1 MWEVCKFGDGFMRSK
16 KRTIG
21 ILIVVIVVLLGF
33 AGSLLIYRNNLSSEK
48 TKNNSNNNI
57 AQSLS
62 SAPSGKSI
70 ENFYDKPIT
79 DEKIAL
85 DSIEVNRDKL
95 GYSDKNFTFEFERK
109 NEYMGA
115 SYSFKLL
122 YKNIPVKGKGVSVI
136 TYSDNSADVLMTGG
150 VDVEKISN
158 ISTNPKIT
166 QDEALDI
173 AKETLG
179 EEAFESY
186 NLLSEKP
193 KVNPELTIFEIE
205 DNYLIAYCIEVNF
218 WVCIINAENGN
229 VITSR
234 STLVANSAEY
244 KGQNGDSHQIFYDD
258 YEDENRNIKNLI
270 WNREYN
276 IFVYNNGNAITLE
289 DIQSN
294 NNKSA
299 IDGMANTYEAFKYF
313 KRHFSKEFNA
323 THIYVNVDNQLDE
336 NGKVEKDSAKG
347 GYEADGNKANLIF
360 TIASNKNKAQ
370 KSAYL
375 DIVAHEYTHSVTLSI
390 AFTDISRHSD
400 ERDALMEAYSDIF
413 GQLIEQE
420 STGTTDWIQ
429 NVDCNLLEKIAVDG
443 STDRNLKQ
451 PKIKK
456 YSKWENSGDVV
467 HKNSTIISHTAY
479 LMSKSNDSKKYDA
492 EFLLDYDQL
501 AQLWYGSLIYLKD
514 MHFQD
519 FSDCRYAVEKSAR
532 KLIEEGV
539 LLENNLKVIEQAFNE
554 VEVSSNPARRGAK
567 DSAEIKEKHAETV
580 SIEDEI
586 QSSEP
591 VEITEVLTEP
601 NPKITDSDYNGTA
614 YINVYDNFVTIRDEE
629 LVSEGDAYLNS
640 QSKSVSDE
648 YGLKL
653 VLTHQDTLYLDK
665 NGDFIQFN
673 NDNDVKYC
681 CGNYRILDNN
691 EIDFKYEKCYLYGDK
706 IDDFTTH
713 IIEENVLDNDYKY
726 DFNNGPR
733 EAYMHRL
740 SNANEYNYMAVAL
753 SNCCGWFN
761 ELPSPGYQDYYDN
774 LDICK
779 FSFLGSHDNAVK
791 PKIRDNYIIAE
802 QKGYSFGEIFNLDEF
817 TLQYSNFDVINNNKT
832 DYIHRPGQKIDD
844 LILDNIEFKF
854 NKNKTWS
861 ITNNSDYDYYGKTTG
876 NWELIDEHILAIIC
890 DDYYYQ
896 GSYNS
901 DAINFLYLDFENNE
915 IYIPL
920 FVESPSMLPL
930 MDRFKNSSNQSGNL
944 EKLN

>member
-1 MWEVCKFGDGFMRSK
+1 MRSK

-95 GYSDKNFTFEFERK
+95 GYADKNFTFIYDEKSGSKTAYHFD
-109 NEYMGA
+109 
-115 SYSFKLL
+115 L
-122 YKNIPVKGKGVSVI
+122 YYKGIPIQSPAGIRGVSVI
-136 TYSDNSADVLMTGG
+136 TYYDNSADVLITG
-150 VDVEKISN
+150 VSDSEKIIKVN
-158 ISTNPKIT
+158 TTPKLT
-166 QDEALDI
+166 QDEALNI

-179 EEAFESY
+179 ENFSEYKYPFGNEKSY
-186 NLLSEKP
+186 
-193 KVNPELTIFEIE
+193 PELIIYEINNE
-205 DNYLIAYCIEVNF
+205 YILSYSINSGSF
-218 WVCIINAENGN
+218 VCVINAENGN
-229 VITSR
+229 VVVCHSIMVS
-234 STLVANSAEY
+234 NSAEY
-244 KGQNGDSHQIFYDD
+244 EGQNGDIHQVFYDD
-258 YEDENRNIKNLI
+258 YKDENYDIKNML
-270 WNREYN
+270 YN
-276 IFVYNNGNAITLE
+276 KEKNIYILDDVKQQFNMGDVFTIS
-289 DIQSN
+289 DIHSGK
-294 NNKSA
+294 NKSA
-299 IDGMANTYEAFKYF
+299 VDAMANTYRAVEYF
-313 KRHFSKEFNA
+313 KEKLNITFDKIFVEVNDTESIDNA
-323 THIYVNVDNQLDE
+323 WGTSWKDN
-336 NGKVEKDSAKG
+336 
-347 GYEADGNKANLIF
+347 NKAYAKITF
-360 TIASNKNKAQ
+360 GIMSNKKQAQ
-370 KSAYL
+370 YSAYL
-375 DIVAHEYTHSVTLSI
+375 DAVAHEYTHSITNLK
-390 AFTDISRHSD
+390 AFGSEGYSEDSNYF
-400 ERDALMEAYSDIF
+400 ERNALMEAYSDIF
-413 GQLIEQE
+413 GELVEKE
-420 STGTTDWIQ
+420 YTGSMDWKIY
-429 NVDCNLLEKIAVDG
+429 NL
-443 STDRNLKQ
+443 RNISE

-456 YSKWENSGDVV
+456 YTKRYITEDKQGTDDNDYGGA
-467 HKNSTIISHTAY
+467 HQNSTIISHVAY

-492 EFLLDYDQL
+492 EFLLDYNQL
-501 AQLWYGSLIYLKD
+501 AQLWYGSLEYLKETEF
-514 MHFQD
+514 MD

-532 KLIEEGV
+532 KLIKEGV
-539 LLENNLKVIEQAFNE
+539 LLEDNLKVIEQAFNDIE
-554 VEVSSNPARRGAK
+554 VISNPARRGAM
-567 DSAEIKEKHAETV
+567 DSAEIKEKHTATV

-586 QSSEP
+586 QSSEF
-591 VEITEVLTEP
+591 VEITEILTEP

-653 VLTHQDTLYLDK
+653 VLTYQDTLYLDK
-665 NGDFIQFN
+665 NGDFIQFD

-681 CGNYRILDNN
+681 SGNYRILDNN

-890 DDYYYQ
+890 DDCYYQ

>member
-1 MWEVCKFGDGFMRSK
+1 MRSK

-79 DEKIAL
+79 DEKVAL

-360 TIASNKNKAQ
+360 TIA
-370 KSAYL
+370 
-375 DIVAHEYTHSVTLSI
+375 
-390 AFTDISRHSD
+390 
-400 ERDALMEAYSDIF
+400 
-413 GQLIEQE
+413 
-420 STGTTDWIQ
+420 
-429 NVDCNLLEKIAVDG
+429 
-443 STDRNLKQ
+443 
-451 PKIKK
+451 
-456 YSKWENSGDVV
+456 
-467 HKNSTIISHTAY
+467 
-479 LMSKSNDSKKYDA
+479 
-492 EFLLDYDQL
+492 
-501 AQLWYGSLIYLKD
+501 
-514 MHFQD
+514 
-519 FSDCRYAVEKSAR
+519 
-532 KLIEEGV
+532 
-539 LLENNLKVIEQAFNE
+539 
-554 VEVSSNPARRGAK
+554 
-567 DSAEIKEKHAETV
+567 
-580 SIEDEI
+580 
-586 QSSEP
+586 
-591 VEITEVLTEP
+591 
-601 NPKITDSDYNGTA
+601 
-614 YINVYDNFVTIRDEE
+614 
-629 LVSEGDAYLNS
+629 
-640 QSKSVSDE
+640 
-648 YGLKL
+648 
-653 VLTHQDTLYLDK
+653 
-665 NGDFIQFN
+665 
-673 NDNDVKYC
+673 
-681 CGNYRILDNN
+681 
-691 EIDFKYEKCYLYGDK
+691 
-706 IDDFTTH
+706 
-713 IIEENVLDNDYKY
+713 
-726 DFNNGPR
+726 
-733 EAYMHRL
+733 
-740 SNANEYNYMAVAL
+740 
-753 SNCCGWFN
+753 
-761 ELPSPGYQDYYDN
+761 
-774 LDICK
+774 
-779 FSFLGSHDNAVK
+779 
-791 PKIRDNYIIAE
+791 
-802 QKGYSFGEIFNLDEF
+802 
-817 TLQYSNFDVINNNKT
+817 
-832 DYIHRPGQKIDD
+832 
-844 LILDNIEFKF
+844 
-854 NKNKTWS
+854 
-861 ITNNSDYDYYGKTTG
+861 
-876 NWELIDEHILAIIC
+876 
-890 DDYYYQ
+890 
-896 GSYNS
+896 
-901 DAINFLYLDFENNE
+901 
-915 IYIPL
+915 
-920 FVESPSMLPL
+920 
-930 MDRFKNSSNQSGNL
+930 
-944 EKLN
+944 